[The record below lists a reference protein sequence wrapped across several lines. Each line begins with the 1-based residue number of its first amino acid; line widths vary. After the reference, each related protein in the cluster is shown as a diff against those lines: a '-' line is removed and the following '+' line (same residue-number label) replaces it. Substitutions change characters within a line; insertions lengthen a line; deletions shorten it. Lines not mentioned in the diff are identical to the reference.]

1 MKKILT
7 DLFNG
12 KLIFGNTNA
21 FTSGANFK
29 IRDKNLNV
37 SAKID
42 KNTKQSNSF
51 SVHDI
56 KKSNRSESY
65 NNDRTNFIAPSGYV
79 YLRLIRINMEELASA
94 HKMSLDYLRA
104 GGDIYIK
111 NIILNKSG
119 KIINVYHNGEN
130 KIIEIIKLT
139 DQDLQ
144 ITLEEWNG
152 KVEEYQVHNGT
163 LV

>member
-1 MKKILT
+1 MLQRYYTLYILP
-7 DLFNG
+7 N
-12 KLIFGNTNA
+12 
-21 FTSGANFK
+21 
-29 IRDKNLNV
+29 
-37 SAKID
+37 
-42 KNTKQSNSF
+42 
-51 SVHDI
+51 
-56 KKSNRSESY
+56 
-65 NNDRTNFIAPSGYV
+65 
-79 YLRLIRINMEELASA
+79 
-94 HKMSLDYLRA
+94 
-104 GGDIYIK
+104 IYIK